1 MKGNSFLE
9 VSCRFACHNFC
20 KIFVKC
26 DYKTSM
32 KKEFVH
38 REMKENTVCV
48 KETKI
53 STEEHHLTKRDTI
66 WDSFMDFLNFGFG
79 SSSSNSDDSDSGSN
93 RKPRKIPDSE
103 QSLRESRRK

>member
-1 MKGNSFLE
+1 MGSSSKPIIDITVIDNS
-9 VSCRFACHNFC
+9 SC
-20 KIFVKC
+20 
-26 DYKTSM
+26 KTSM

-53 STEEHHLTKRDTI
+53 STEEHHLTKRDTL
-66 WDSFMDFLNFGFG
+66 WDSFMEFLNFGFG
-79 SSSSNSDDSDSGSN
+79 SSSSSNSDVSDSGSN

-103 QSLRESRRK
+103 QSIRESRRK